1 MDKWL
6 AKGLSVF
13 IITLVLYLS
22 TTMILNMIE
31 EREAYQ
37 ETVIQDVARSTSG
50 SQRVV
55 GPVLVIPYTIGVD
68 VTEVTELERG
78 ESMSSRRRSSS
89 REYTYYMLPQDLKIQ
104 ANAQVVPRKL
114 GVYQAQVYTSTF
126 SVSGSFEA
134 IDSKVIAGGQENI
147 IIGKPYLV
155 FSISDTRG
163 VLNSPTLVFNGKEMD
178 FKPGVV
184 RPEFMSG
191 LHVPI
196 SAGMLSS
203 AKDNTFNFDIVL
215 QGSENLSVVP
225 IGRNT
230 TFALQSNW
238 PHPSFVGDTL
248 PQGHEITSA
257 GFNAHWQS
265 SWLANNI
272 NDKFGLDTVP
282 DFSRLNTPT
291 FSVKMIETVD
301 QYQLNARSVKYA
313 ILFIGLTFIG
323 FIVFELQ
330 ARLRIHPIQYLLVG
344 AALVMFYL
352 LLLALSEQI
361 GFGKAYAVAALASC
375 GLIGVYLCSI
385 LKGLKR
391 GAGFTIG
398 LLLLYGLLYIILN
411 SEGMALLF
419 GSVLLFVVLAIIML
433 VTRKVDW
440 YEVMNEGEVLSEAM
454 KYRKDKSAK
463 ARSQTSFEQV
473 RQQPETAKQMMTE
486 KDNTGNK
493 L

>member
-55 GPVLVIPYTIGVD
+55 GPVLAIPYTLGMDAIEIV
-68 VTEVTELERG
+68 ELERG
-78 ESMSSRRRSSS
+78 ESMSSRRRSGS
-89 REYTYYMLPQDLKIQ
+89 RDYVYYMLPQDLKIQ

-126 SVSGSFEA
+126 SVSGRFDP
-134 IDSKVIAGGQENI
+134 IDPKVISGGASDNVI
-147 IIGKPYLV
+147 LGKPYLV

-163 VLNSPTLVFNGKEMD
+163 VLNSPKLLLNGKEMD
-178 FKPGVV
+178 FKPGVL
-184 RPEFMSG
+184 RPEFVSG

-196 SAGMLSS
+196 TAGVLSS
-203 AKDNTFNFDIVL
+203 TKDNTFNFDIVL

-230 TFALQSNW
+230 TFTLQSNW

-248 PQGHEITSA
+248 PQSHEITSA
-257 GFNAHWQS
+257 GFYAHWQS

-330 ARLRIHPIQYLLVG
+330 SRLRIHPIQYLLVG
-344 AALVMFYL
+344 GALVMFYL

-419 GSVLLFVVLAIIML
+419 GSVLLFMVLAIIML

-440 YEVMNEGEVLSEAM
+440 YEVMNEGAVLSEAM
-454 KYRKDKSAK
+454 KYRKDKPAK

-473 RQQPETAKQMMTE
+473 REQPETAKQMMTDDD
-486 KDNTGNK
+486 KKG
-493 L
+493 